1 MNEEKLYNEWNKQK
15 VLLQT
20 SETKGQPYPR
30 EGEVWMSFVG
40 KNIGFEQN
48 GAEEGFSRPV
58 LVIKKFNNKIYWIV
72 PLSSRQKSIN
82 FYYNFTDPNNLFVSL
97 IMAQLRLIS
106 IKRFKR
112 KMYDMPCGIFESV
125 RIKLMEY
132 LI

>member
-15 VLLQT
+15 VLLQI
-20 SETKGQPYPR
+20 SEAKGQPYPKK
-30 EGEVWMSFVG
+30 GEVWMSFVG

-58 LVIKKFNNKIYWIV
+58 LVIKKFNNKIYWVV
-72 PLSSRQKSIN
+72 PLSSKQKSID
-82 FYYNFTDPNNLFVSL
+82 FYYNFTDPNNLMVSL
-97 IMAQLRLIS
+97 ILAQLRLIS

-112 KMYDMPCGIFESV
+112 KMYDMSCGIFESV